1 MSLTLK
7 KFRELT
13 KDLPGGMTINT
24 TIEFGNPNSIRG
36 TINEVH
42 ICKHPH
48 TWSDDEHITLTQ
60 YEGENLKVKKLA
72 DRNEWEDIE

>member
-13 KDLPGGMTINT
+13 KDLDERTEINT

-36 TINEVH
+36 VIDQIH
-42 ICKHPH
+42 IVPKEFAY
-48 TWSDDEHITLTQ
+48 SKESYIVLTQ
-60 YEGENLKVKKLA
+60 SKDGNFRVKQWI
-72 DRNEWEDIE
+72 DFNTSIEVV